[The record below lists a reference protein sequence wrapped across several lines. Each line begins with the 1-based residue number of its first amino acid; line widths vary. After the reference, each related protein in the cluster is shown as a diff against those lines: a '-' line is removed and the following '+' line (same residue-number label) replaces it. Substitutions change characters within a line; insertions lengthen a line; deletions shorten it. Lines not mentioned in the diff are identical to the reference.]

1 MKKFK
6 DIEKSISES
15 PAFSKFISWTKHKTL
30 PGFRRISI
38 FDVFEKTKQQISDDD
53 IFERSSAISYNFA
66 MAFPPAIIFLF
77 TLIPYLP
84 ISDSFIY
91 ELRTLIKDIIPGPQN
106 HTAIIHFLDDFI
118 NNPRNDLLSFG
129 FLLSLFFSSNAII
142 GVMRTFDKSLPGF
155 TKRKGIAKRLTAI
168 KVTLVLFLSFIICIA
183 ALIARGI
190 VLKWLGIEN
199 EMVIELIGNLRWIV
213 ILLLIFFVI
222 SYLYRSVPSIDKKW
236 KIVTPGSILATVLM
250 LTCAVGFSWWVSNFG
265 NYNKLYGS
273 IGTLIIMMVM
283 IFLMSLSLLIGYE
296 VNVSIFTLAKRRG
309 DETSAIAKEE
319 EIVFKNV

>member
-1 MKKFK
+1 MNKLKK
-6 DIEKSISES
+6 IEDKIIKSPLVE
-15 PAFSKFISWTKHKTL
+15 KFLVWTKRKTL
-30 PGFRRISI
+30 PGFRRISM
-38 FDVFEKTKQQISDDD
+38 FDVFEKTKQQINDDD
-53 IFERSSAISYNFA
+53 IFERASAISYNFA

-91 ELRTLIKDIIPGPQN
+91 EVRTLIKDIIPGPQN

-118 NNPRNDLLSFG
+118 NNPRNDLLSIG

-142 GVMRTFDKSLPGF
+142 GVMRSFDKTFAGF
-155 TKRKGIAKRLTAI
+155 TKRKGVVKRLAAI
-168 KVTLVLFLSFIICIA
+168 KITLVLFLSFIVCLA

-199 EMVIELIGNLRWIV
+199 EIVIELISNLRWIV

-222 SYLYRSVPSIDKKW
+222 SYLYRAVPSIDKKW
-236 KIVTPGSILATVLM
+236 KIVTPGSILATILM

-296 VNVSIFTLAKRRG
+296 VNVSIYTLAKRRG
-309 DETSAIAKEE
+309 DETTGITTED
-319 EIVFKNV
+319 FKV